1 MKRTILLYILIGF
14 FAMTMKAQ
22 VFNPSVKMSESLSAT
37 DPGMLATIVFDAN
50 FVVNDHFS
58 VGPGTGLGYAIFFE
72 EKYRLRLLDKYE
84 SAFTIPLYLQAKY
97 FLIPNRKVSPYLHAR
112 AGYSFCIQ
120 GNFDH
125 WLDWIDNHHSNDII
139 NGTGF
144 DMSFGPGID
153 IALNCGS
160 LQVSFDWNMLKTK
173 YCSRDHYTSETMF
186 GISVGY
192 SWGRRR

>member
-1 MKRTILLYILIGF
+1 MKKALLYIVFGLCAI
-14 FAMTMKAQ
+14 TMKAQ
-22 VFNPSVKMSESLSAT
+22 VFNPSVKMSESFSAT
-37 DPGMLATIVFDAN
+37 DPGVLATITFDAN

-58 VGPGTGLGYAIFFE
+58 IGPGSGLGYTIFI
-72 EKYRLRLLDKYE
+72 YDRLGNKHDKYE
-84 SAFTIPLYLQAKY
+84 GAFTIPLYLQAKY
-97 FLIPNRKVSPYLHAR
+97 FIMPKRKVSPYIHAR
-112 AGYSFCIQ
+112 TGYSFCIQ
-120 GNFDH
+120 GFCDS
-125 WLDWIDNHHSNDII
+125 WLDWIDDYYSNDVI

-153 IALNCGS
+153 IALKRGS
-160 LQVSFDWNMLKTK
+160 LQVSLDWNMIKTK